1 MPRSTVIIPNV
12 TMKELIPP
20 QAMRAPLRA
29 PMTAPRP
36 TTTAIVRGALSPTFA
51 AKLAPTTEHSAMAE
65 PTERS
70 MAPERITI
78 VMPQETMTSTDA
90 WRPMFRRLLEV
101 KNCGSSRAITA
112 AMIRSA
118 ANAVPPKTS
127 LREQQRTSR
136 RCEPVEFD
144 VGHRHAATAVIARSR
159 VSRVMSS
166 RSTSATEAPFAHHEH
181 TIRQAQDFRQIGR
194 HDKASAAGGGV
205 LVKKPIKFGARS
217 HVDPDRR
224 LIDEQKLSGAGKPSA
239 ENNLLLIS
247 AAESAYLHR

>member
-1 MPRSTVIIPNV
+1 
-12 TMKELIPP
+12 
-20 QAMRAPLRA
+20 
-29 PMTAPRP
+29 
-36 TTTAIVRGALSPTFA
+36 
-51 AKLAPTTEHSAMAE
+51 MAE

-70 MAPERITI
+70 IAPEKITI

-127 LREQQRTSR
+127 LRDKTERADAANRLSLTSDIVTR
-136 RCEPVEFD
+136 PPPSLR
-144 VGHRHAATAVIARSR
+144 GAGSR
-159 VSRVMSS
+159 GSCPL
-166 RSTSATEAPFAHHEH
+166 RSTSATEAPLRITKTRSAKPK
-181 TIRQAQDFRQIGR
+181 DFRQIGR

-205 LVKKPIKFGARS
+205 VVKQPIKFGARS

-224 LIDEQKLSGAGKPSA
+224 LIDEQKLSGAGKPSS
-239 ENNLLLIS
+239 ENNFLLIS
-247 AAESAYLHR
+247 AAESRRPPSLTKQFYSKGSYRSGLLIVSRVARR